1 MKKLLY
7 WAIWLIG
14 ITACVNPK
22 GKEVLAEAERLMQ
35 ASPDSALLVLEQA
48 KKEAA
53 TYSRRNRMRY
63 LLLRAEA
70 MNKAYLPL
78 DSITYMDEVL
88 DYYLSHGNR
97 DERMRACYLMGS
109 VWRDRGNSPL
119 ALHYFRDAISEAD
132 TTATDCDYAQVSRI
146 YAQMASLFNLQR
158 FPQMELEQWKQAMRY
173 AALAKD
179 TLLYIQCQEC
189 MGSAYYLMNKEDS
202 AMLCAQK
209 GYVNYLKYKKR
220 NQAASTRIVV
230 ANYFLK
236 HDSIRK
242 AKQALDEY
250 KNYSGYFD
258 TKGDIVPGGE
268 IFYYYMGEY
277 HEKTHRL
284 DSALFYYRKLLNYP
298 DDIMNLENG
307 YKGLMSVY
315 QRMHIADSV
324 AKYARLYANANDS
337 ANIRNSANE
346 ISRMQAL
353 YDYSESQRI
362 AAEKSEEARQLWNIL
377 WLSFVT
383 IGMTSILLYKY
394 YRKQKTRLTKEIQ
407 ATNQKYTHTL
417 LQFNNEIEELNT
429 LKSNQQQLI
438 QKKEQEI
445 EQLRHILAS
454 YQENP
459 CYEKYDLAQNL
470 LQYDIIKQLHK
481 YACRLT
487 LPSDEEWNEFE
498 KAVKTFLPDFYTKL
512 SSYADR
518 LNEKEWRICML
529 TKLNFIPSEISSL
542 LNLSKQRI
550 TNLRNDLNLKLFSK
564 NGAKTFD
571 THIHQL

>member
-22 GKEVLAEAERLMQ
+22 GKEVLAEAERLVQ

-48 KKEAA
+48 EKETA
-53 TYSRRNRMRY
+53 TYPHRNRMRY

-362 AAEKSEEARQLWNIL
+362 AVEKSEENQRLWFGL
-377 WLSFVT
+377 CVCFVVLMLG
-383 IGMTSILLYKY
+383 GMWIYLYE
-394 YRKQKTRLTKEIQ
+394 RKQKTTRMLANRKYTDLMMQYHQ
-407 ATNQKYTHTL
+407 ATEELQSIRSNKQQFQQQKEEEIEKLRQMLDAYQTNTHAEQWELEQSL
-417 LQFNNEIEELNT
+417 LQ
-429 LKSNQQQLI
+429 
-438 QKKEQEI
+438 
-445 EQLRHILAS
+445 H
-454 YQENP
+454 
-459 CYEKYDLAQNL
+459 
-470 LQYDIIKQLHK
+470 DIVKRMHQHAYKLVV
-481 YACRLT
+481 
-487 LPSDEEWNEFE
+487 PSDAEWNDLQGVVEKSLPEFY
-498 KAVKTFLPDFYTKL
+498 AKL
-512 SSYADR
+512 SA
-518 LNEKEWRICML
+518 NEAQLTDQEWKVCL
-529 TKLNFIPSEISSL
+529 LVKLNFIPSELTVL
-542 LNLSKQRI
+542 LNLSKQRV
-550 TNLRNDLNLKLFSK
+550 TNIRTHLNQKLFGES
-564 NGAKTFD
+564 GSRTFD
-571 THIHQL
+571 SNLHKL